1 MLDLRTPSGIFFTL
15 LGLILT
21 GLGLFSPDLRAPLT
35 DANVNLYSGI
45 CTLLFGLILLAM
57 AYGFRSKA

>member
-21 GLGLFSPDLRAPLT
+21 GLGLFDPGLRAPLT
-35 DANVNLYSGI
+35 DANVNLYCGI
-45 CTLLFGLILLAM
+45 CTLIFGLAMLGLAL
-57 AYGFRSKA
+57 AARRRA